1 MRADESNDSRPA
13 EADGVDAAAIDVH
26 SHAMPLPLLEW
37 LERDGLADLS
47 RIGDDVVLLDPTVSG
62 VTKNAPLPLAR
73 SQYDPRTRLAE
84 MDDLGVRAHAVSMPP
99 FLYCSN
105 SEDEGLVTTTI
116 ARGNDELAGYIAEG
130 GGRLYGLGSIPVG
143 FPDAANEARRCIEE
157 LGFPGVAIGTR
168 GGGKELDD
176 PVNDDFWALLAERNV
191 FVFVHPS
198 GVPDVHR
205 QRDYW
210 LPQLVGY
217 PMETALS
224 IARMIYGRVFER
236 FDLAMCLA
244 HGGGCLPWLRGRLD
258 LGWERKDVAHT
269 TEIPPS
275 EFCKRLY
282 YDTAVFDTTLL
293 SHLVSD
299 MGADRVLLGTDHP
312 FELGDSN
319 PGVDGAFAR
328 SRRRGHR
335 GDPLAH
341 SGFSARTPTPR
352 SNPRSVPRSIGGD
365 GDGRPAIRSTAVR
378 IDDALPLLL
387 RTGVDQ
393 PGRLSR
399 HHADGL
405 VPHR

>member
-1 MRADESNDSRPA
+1 MDFEPEDVEDWMHADESNDSQPA
-13 EADGVDAAAIDVH
+13 DHATAIDVH
-26 SHAMPLPLLEW
+26 NHAMPLPLLEW
-37 LERDGLADLS
+37 LEHAGLSDLS
-47 RIGDDVVLLDPTVSG
+47 RVRDGVVVLDPTVSG
-62 VTKNAPLPLAR
+62 VGKNAPLPLAR

-84 MDDLGVRAHAVSMPP
+84 MDDVRVSAHAVSMPP

-105 SEDEGLVTTTI
+105 SEDRRLATTTI
-116 ARGNDELAGYIAEG
+116 ARGNDELATYVAEG
-130 GGRLYGLGSIPVG
+130 SGRLYGLGSIPLG
-143 FPDAANEARRCIEE
+143 FPDAANEARRCLDE

-176 PVNDDFWALLAERNV
+176 PVNDDLWALLAERNV

-198 GVPDVHR
+198 GVPDAHR

-217 PMETALS
+217 PMETAIS

-258 LGWERKDVAHT
+258 LGWQRKEIAHT
-269 TEIPPS
+269 TQLPPS

-299 MGADRVLLGTDHP
+299 MGVDRILLGTDHP
-312 FELGDSN
+312 FELGDTNPVATVRSLGLGEDDTEAILWRTADSLLAPCRPSN
-319 PGVDGAFAR
+319 SSTR
-328 SRRRGHR
+328 S
-335 GDPLAH
+335 
-341 SGFSARTPTPR
+341 SC
-352 SNPRSVPRSIGGD
+352 
-365 GDGRPAIRSTAVR
+365 
-378 IDDALPLLL
+378 
-387 RTGVDQ
+387 
-393 PGRLSR
+393 
-399 HHADGL
+399 
-405 VPHR
+405 

>member
-1 MRADESNDSRPA
+1 
-13 EADGVDAAAIDVH
+13 
-26 SHAMPLPLLEW
+26 
-37 LERDGLADLS
+37 
-47 RIGDDVVLLDPTVSG
+47 
-62 VTKNAPLPLAR
+62 
-73 SQYDPRTRLAE
+73 
-84 MDDLGVRAHAVSMPP
+84 VSMPP

-105 SEDEGLVTTTI
+105 SEDRRLVTNTI
-116 ARGNDELAGYIAEG
+116 ARGNDELAAYVAEG
-130 GGRLYGLGSIPVG
+130 SGRLHGLGSIPLG
-143 FPDAANEARRCIEE
+143 FPDGANEARRCLDE

-176 PVNDDFWALLAERNV
+176 PVNDDLWALLAERNV

-258 LGWERKDVAHT
+258 LGWRRKDVAHT
-269 TEIPPS
+269 TQLPPS

-282 YDTAVFDTTLL
+282 YDTAVFDTSLL

-299 MGADRVLLGTDHP
+299 MGVDRIVLGTDHP
-312 FELGDSN
+312 FELGDTDPVATVRSLGLDEDDTEAILWRTADSLLGS
-319 PGVDGAFAR
+319 PSAAR
-328 SRRRGHR
+328 PTAPSAEHRR
-335 GDPLAH
+335 
-341 SGFSARTPTPR
+341 
-352 SNPRSVPRSIGGD
+352 
-365 GDGRPAIRSTAVR
+365 
-378 IDDALPLLL
+378 
-387 RTGVDQ
+387 
-393 PGRLSR
+393 
-399 HHADGL
+399 
-405 VPHR
+405 

>member
-1 MRADESNDSRPA
+1 MHVNESNDSQPA
-13 EADGVDAAAIDVH
+13 DAAGVRATAIDVH
-26 SHAMPLPLLEW
+26 NHSMPLPLLEW
-37 LERDGLADLS
+37 LESAGLSDLA
-47 RIGDDVVLLDPTVSG
+47 RIGDGVVLLDPAVSG
-62 VTKNAPLPLAR
+62 VAKNAPLPLAR
-73 SQYDPRTRLAE
+73 SQYDPRARLAE
-84 MDDLGVRAHAVSMPP
+84 MDDVGVWAHVVSMPP

-105 SEDEGLVTTTI
+105 SEDRRLVTNTI
-116 ARGNDELAGYIAEG
+116 ARGNDGLAAYVAEG
-130 GGRLYGLGSIPVG
+130 SGRLLGLGSIPLG
-143 FPDAANEARRCIEE
+143 FPDAVNEARRCLDE

-176 PVNDDFWALLAERNV
+176 PVNDDLWALLAERNV

-258 LGWERKDVAHT
+258 LGWQRKEVAHT
-269 TEIPPS
+269 TQLPPS

-282 YDTAVFDTTLL
+282 YDTAVFDTSLL

-299 MGADRVLLGTDHP
+299 MGVDRIVLGTDHP
-312 FELGDSN
+312 FELGDTN
-319 PGVDGAFAR
+319 PVATVRSLGLGEDDTEAILWRTADSLLGSPSAARPAAR
-328 SRRRGHR
+328 SAEH
-335 GDPLAH
+335 
-341 SGFSARTPTPR
+341 
-352 SNPRSVPRSIGGD
+352 
-365 GDGRPAIRSTAVR
+365 GR
-378 IDDALPLLL
+378 
-387 RTGVDQ
+387 
-393 PGRLSR
+393 
-399 HHADGL
+399 
-405 VPHR
+405 